1 MLLNLIPEVTNN
13 LAIGFATDDV
23 KFHHNF
29 INYHYFVI
37 FKFIME
43 LIHLTYNSDGSAL
56 YFMEICPSL
65 NTTKQ

>member
-1 MLLNLIPEVTNN
+1 MLLNLTPEVTNN
-13 LAIGFATDDV
+13 LAFEFAADDV

-37 FKFIME
+37 LKFIMKV
-43 LIHLTYNSDGSAL
+43 IHLTYNSNGSAL

-65 NTTKQ
+65 NIIKQ

>member
-1 MLLNLIPEVTNN
+1 MLINFTPEVTNN
-13 LAIGFATDDV
+13 LAFGFAAEDI

-37 FKFIME
+37 FKFIMKV
-43 LIHLTYNSDGSAL
+43 IHLTYNSDSSAL
-56 YFMEICPSL
+56 YFMEMCPSL